1 MADSPNV
8 NFQKDQKTLTTKT
21 TVYTICDF
29 KKVDVRGPHP
39 HYSSA
44 LI

>member
-8 NFQKDQKTLTTKT
+8 NFQKDQKSLTTKT
-21 TVYTICDF
+21 VRTMCDF
-29 KKVDVRGPHP
+29 KKVDIQGPNP
-39 HYSSA
+39 HNSSA